1 MYFQDQLEDYL
12 GEDQITDMIEV
23 IELSF
28 LSLQYAI
35 SQTTNW
41 VVYNYT
47 VFT

>member
-28 LSLQYAI
+28 MGLQYVI
-35 SQTTNW
+35 SQTTN
-41 VVYNYT
+41 
-47 VFT
+47 